1 MYAALITGK
10 KTVGFRGGER
20 NHRSGTGAR
29 QPELVMAGSGSIN
42 MGPHGHIKPWG

>member
-10 KTVGFRGGER
+10 TTVGFRAGEW

-29 QPELVMAGSGSIN
+29 QLELVMAGSGSID
-42 MGPHGHIKPWG
+42 MAPHGHIKPWG